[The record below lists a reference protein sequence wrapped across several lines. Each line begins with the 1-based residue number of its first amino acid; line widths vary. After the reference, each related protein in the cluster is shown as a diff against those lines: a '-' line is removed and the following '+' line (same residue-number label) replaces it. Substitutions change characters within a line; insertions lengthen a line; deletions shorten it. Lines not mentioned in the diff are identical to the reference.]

1 MRAGYARAYAKYQA
15 RVAPAT
21 SRSLSNS
28 SRETGRPLEKTSE
41 YGNGRGLV
49 PSQARPERPPGHP
62 GRQLRSGALP
72 TLRVATPHH
81 LVLGHPDGER

>member
-49 PSQARPERPPGHP
+49 PSQARPERPTTETGKSSTSMSRSWHP
-62 GRQLRSGALP
+62 GAELLAG
-72 TLRVATPHH
+72 V
-81 LVLGHPDGER
+81 GEWSP